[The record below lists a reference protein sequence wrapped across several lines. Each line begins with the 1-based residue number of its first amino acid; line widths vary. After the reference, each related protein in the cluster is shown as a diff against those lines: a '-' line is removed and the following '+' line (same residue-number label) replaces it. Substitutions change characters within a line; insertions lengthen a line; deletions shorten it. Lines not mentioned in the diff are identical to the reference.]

1 MKPFF
6 VLLAVVL
13 SGCYEYAA
21 FQPSQTSLGK
31 PVRVQLTESGT
42 EHVIAMVGPAADYLD
57 GNLAAMT
64 DSTYTIALSDVGRRN
79 GSEESWKGEPVTF
92 RRSDAESIA
101 LRKASPG
108 KSAGMTAL
116 LVGGAALI
124 GRAIGGISGT
134 GVTKPGG
141 TGNGQ

>member
-1 MKPFF
+1 MKLRFVICA
-6 VLLAVVL
+6 VLLT
-13 SGCYEYAA
+13 GCYEYAA
-21 FQPSQTSLGK
+21 FQPSETSIGK
-31 PVRVQLTESGT
+31 AVRVQLTNSGT
-42 EHVIAMVGPAADYLD
+42 EHVTAFVGPQADYLD

-64 DSTYTIALSDVGRRN
+64 DSTYTIALSDIGRRN

-92 RRSDAESIA
+92 RRSDTEAIT

-116 LVGGAALI
+116 LIGGAALI
-124 GRAIGGISGT
+124 GRAVGGISGT
-134 GVTKPGG
+134 GVMKPGG

>member
-1 MKPFF
+1 MKLRF
-6 VLLAVVL
+6 VVFAVLL
-13 SGCYEYAA
+13 SGCYEYTA
-21 FQPSQTSLGK
+21 FQPSETSLGK
-31 PVRVQLTESGT
+31 PVRIQLNETGT
-42 EHVIAMVGPAADYLD
+42 EHVIAFVGPGADYLD
-57 GNLAAMT
+57 GNLSAMT
-64 DSTYTIALSDVGRRN
+64 DSTYTISLTDIGRRN

-92 RRSDAESIA
+92 KRTDAESIA

>member
-1 MKPFF
+1 MKLSFVVF
-6 VLLAVVL
+6 AVLLT
-13 SGCYEYAA
+13 GCYEYAA
-21 FQPSQTSLGK
+21 FQPTQTSLGK
-31 PVRVQLTESGT
+31 PVRIQLTESGT
-42 EHVIAMVGPAADYLD
+42 EHVIALVGPGADYFD

-64 DSTYTIALSDVGRRN
+64 DSTYTVALSDIGRRN

-92 RRSDAESIA
+92 KRSDTESIA

-134 GVTKPGG
+134 GVTKPNGS
-141 TGNGQ
+141 GNGQ

>member
-1 MKPFF
+1 MKIRF
-6 VLLAVVL
+6 VLLAVL
-13 SGCYEYAA
+13 CSACYEYSA
-21 FQPSQTSLGK
+21 FQPSQTSVGK
-31 PVRVQLTESGT
+31 PVRVQLTETGT
-42 EHVIAMVGPAADYLD
+42 QHVTALVGPAADYFD

-64 DSTYTIALSDVGRRN
+64 DSTYTIALSDVGRTN
-79 GSEESWKGEPVTF
+79 GAEESWKGEPVTLN
-92 RRSDAESIA
+92 RSDAESIA

-134 GVTKPGG
+134 GVTKP
-141 TGNGQ
+141 NGSGSGQ